1 MTNENKQ
8 SYKTVETGHSH
19 SYRQTVTLSSPTS
32 PINQRDIAQSTSSS
46 GNKVPPPIPP
56 KRFRYKVSGS
66 PSAGRH
72 QSYWHS
78 PGSPVSAVGPP
89 LPEKRARTSPKFNN
103 GLGSSDVTFGT
114 AEPKSDTSNDKGLVS
129 RDLDTKMLASRTLPR
144 KLAKHD
150 SLEKLRENSSVK
162 QRIKDLALD
171 LEPHSVSLRN
181 QPLSPQERET
191 KSLNRRA
198 KLSIK
203 VDDYDEDTVRPFVLS
218 PILSSPSASKL
229 MQKRK
234 SGKSRSSS
242 KRKSVKSPDKGKEQN
257 SMMNPQKP
265 VKPSRHTLTKIFRDN
280 YYRFSGFLLERK
292 ATETLKRANSQP
304 KLHSI
309 FAFDLECAIGLKRWH
324 SAECL
329 GLEFCPTSKNQFE
342 ASKHDFLR
350 VKFRNKSEGRL
361 KKLARSQ
368 KAFTIHEGEL
378 SSYPHLD
385 SSDSTIH
392 SDPLFQHE
400 HQRFGYAS
408 DTTKPK
414 RTFSK
419 SVTNLLSPGLSKKTR
434 KESWSSQECEKNSG
448 SSKRDRFGSLSS
460 SSFANLLNFLT
471 PKDK

>member
-1 MTNENKQ
+1 MSNENKQ
-8 SYKTVETGHSH
+8 NNKTVETGHSDSH
-19 SYRQTVTLSSPTS
+19 RQTVTLSSPTS
-32 PINQRDIAQSTSSS
+32 LNQRNTAQSTSS
-46 GNKVPPPIPP
+46 GGYKVPPPIPP
-56 KRFRYKVSGS
+56 KRFRYKVSSS
-66 PSAGRH
+66 PSAGRQ
-72 QSYWHS
+72 QSYWRS

-89 LPEKRARTSPKFNN
+89 LPEKRAKTSPKFDN
-103 GLGSSDVTFGT
+103 GLGRVDISFGT
-114 AEPKSDTSNDKGLVS
+114 ADVKSDTSDNVGLVS
-129 RDLDTKMLASRTLPR
+129 RDIETKISTSTTLPR

-150 SLEKLRENSSVK
+150 SLEKLRESSSVK

-171 LEPHSVSLRN
+171 MEPPSVSLRN
-181 QPLSPQERET
+181 QPLSPLERET

-203 VDDYDEDTVRPFVLS
+203 IDDYDEDTVRPFVLS
-218 PILSSPSASKL
+218 PILSSPSASKPL
-229 MQKRK
+229 QKRK
-234 SGKSRSSS
+234 SGKRSSS

-257 SMMNPQKP
+257 SMMNPRKP
-265 VKPSRHTLTKIFRDN
+265 VKPSRHILTKIFRDN

-292 ATETLKRANSQP
+292 ATETMRRANSQP

-329 GLEFCPTSKNQFE
+329 GLEFCPSSKNQFE
-342 ASKHDFLR
+342 ASKHDFYK
-350 VKFRNKSEGRL
+350 VKFRKKAEGRL
-361 KKLARSQ
+361 KKLTRSQ

-378 SSYPHLD
+378 SFYPHLD

-392 SDPLFQHE
+392 SDPLSQHE
-400 HQRFGYAS
+400 YQRFGYAS
-408 DTTKPK
+408 DTAKPK

-419 SVTNLLSPGLSKKTR
+419 SVTNLLSPGPSKKTR